1 METVTTTT
9 IRCLLDDGREM
20 TLTAE
25 DCAGILNAMARAKML
40 EVIVAEPPQGEF
52 AAIYADECCAW
63 ARTADEEEDERV
75 YLEVDASRY
84 IGAVPVEPVKPKR
97 RRKPA

>member
-52 AAIYADECCAW
+52 SAVFCDECCAW
-63 ARTADEEEDERV
+63 ARTADEDEDERV
-75 YLEVDASRY
+75 YLEVDASRHT
-84 IGAVPVEPVKPKR
+84 GAVPVEPVKPKR
-97 RRKPA
+97 RRKSA

>member
-25 DCAGILNAMARAKML
+25 DCASILNAMARSKLL
-40 EVIVAEPPQGEF
+40 EVIVAEPPAGEF
-52 AAIYADECCAW
+52 TAIYGNECCAW
-63 ARTADEEEDERV
+63 SQTSDEDEDDRV

-84 IGAVPVEPVKPKR
+84 TGFVRAEPVKPKK
-97 RRKPA
+97 RRKSA